1 MSSLAPGLRRKTAP
15 EKQAPA
21 AAPDAKPGGQ
31 KEPAGKTPSDQAAGA
46 NPQAPEAANQG
57 GTPQEKRPGTPGYLQ
72 AKLAVSHPDD
82 PAEKEADQVAGEVR
96 RALRTPKD
104 AGSGA
109 QCSACSGAAP
119 RGSLEPAITPPKKE
133 VLAPRLLR
141 AAATGEE
148 EKTAATTV
156 GGGDTAA
163 SAPGTEKSADTPK
176 TAPGGAD
183 ALAGQTAP
191 AGTEQRVAARK
202 GQGAPLDPELRAKLE
217 AQLGRELSAV
227 RIHTDAEADA
237 MCVEMHAR
245 AFTVGNDVYFSAGS
259 YAPESD
265 AGLELLAHEL
275 THVGQQAAAGGPQ
288 SAAPK
293 LQRSWWDDL
302 FGGGGAPADPM
313 AACNKELGE
322 AEKWAKAG
330 PYPAAAQAMVGA
342 GGRGG
347 FDAQYKPDP
356 VEGEGVLDIK
366 QGVAVQFEDLLV
378 TAGGVAAPN
387 PLLGGTP
394 ELTALATRIN
404 GIPDAAQRATTLAAY
419 QWNNAE
425 QQPWIDDLKTLI
437 ESGWSGKHSF
447 FLNKP
452 RWNWLGASVAVKL
465 DVGKR
470 AQAASDHMLTRV
482 YKMPSGEDLTS
493 FGTVDSTNRGAD
505 ADPRDQTMKL
515 SKTGL
520 EPNFYD
526 TLRESVEFAHDS
538 PVLDATAQTTLTNFI
553 AKYNGAVANAAHQEI
568 RVDIVGHT
576 SGSGTASH
584 NQTLSESRAN
594 AVRDFLTANG
604 FANVPT
610 RVHVAARGAAEAD
623 PLDKNK
629 PKDRRVDLLVDGG
642 QRQIGALHEWGHA
655 LGLGDEYT
663 SAGTNIGDPTAHD
676 AMVKAMTDA
685 SGGHLPGS
693 IREHNGGIMSG
704 GNEIRPQHYAP
715 FHNALTTVTAQ
726 APWSLG
732 LHKPK
737 WQVAME
743 CGAPSPKGDWN
754 LPNAPAPGTNPGTPP
769 PGATPGSDNGS
780 AVA

>member
-1 MSSLAPGLRRKTAP
+1 MSSLAPGLRRKPAP
-15 EKQAPA
+15 PPDKQPPA
-21 AAPDAKPGGQ
+21 AK
-31 KEPAGKTPSDQAAGA
+31 PAGKAESPEAQKPGRKPAAEAGA
-46 NPQAPEAANQG
+46 LKPQGKENVA
-57 GTPQEKRPGTPGYLQ
+57 GTGKEKAPGYLQ
-72 AKLAVSHPDD
+72 AKLEVSRPDD

-96 RALRTPKD
+96 RALRSPANAATRATATRCP
-104 AGSGA
+104 
-109 QCSACSGAAP
+109 AP

-133 VLAPRLLR
+133 ILSPRLLR
-141 AAATGEE
+141 EARPGEQ
-148 EKTAATTV
+148 EK
-156 GGGDTAA
+156 
-163 SAPGTEKSADTPK
+163 APTPGADT
-176 TAPGGAD
+176 
-183 ALAGQTAP
+183 LAGQTAP
-191 AGTEQRVAARK
+191 AATEQRVAERR
-202 GQGAPLDPELRAKLE
+202 GQGAPLAPDLRAQLE
-217 AQLGRELSAV
+217 TRLGHDLSAV

-237 MCVEMHAR
+237 MCAQMHAR
-245 AFTVGNDVYFSAGS
+245 AFTVGNDVYFTAGS

-293 LQRSWWDDL
+293 LQRDFWDDL
-302 FGGGGAPADPM
+302 FGGGDAPADPM
-313 AACNKELGE
+313 AACNKELE
-322 AEKWAKAG
+322 DAEKWAKAG
-330 PYPAAAQAMVGA
+330 PYPAAPKTMVGA

-347 FDAQYKPDP
+347 FDAQYTPDAT
-356 VEGEGVLDIK
+356 EGAGVLDIK
-366 QGVAVQFEDLLV
+366 QGVSIQFQDLLV
-378 TAGGVAAPN
+378 TAGGVATPN

-404 GIPDAAQRATTLAAY
+404 GIADAGQRATALAAY

-425 QQPWIDDLKTLI
+425 EQPWIDKLKPLI
-437 ESGWSGKHSF
+437 EGGWSGKHSF

-452 RWNWLGASVAVKL
+452 RWNWLGAEVKVTL

-470 AQAASDHMLTRV
+470 AQAASDHMTTRV

-505 ADPRDQTMKL
+505 ANARDQTMKL
-515 SKTGL
+515 SATGL

-538 PVLDATAQTTLTNFI
+538 SVLDGTAQTTLTSFI
-553 AKYNGAVANAAHQEI
+553 AKYNGAVASAAHQEI
-568 RVDIVGHT
+568 RVDIIGHT
-576 SGSGTASH
+576 SSSGAASH

-594 AVRDFLTANG
+594 TVRDFLQNNG

-610 RVHVAARGAAEAD
+610 RVQVAARGATEAD
-623 PLDKNK
+623 PLDKDRA
-629 PKDRRVDLLVDGG
+629 KDRRVDLLVDGG

-663 SAGTNIGDPTAHD
+663 TTGTNIGDPTAHD

-685 SGGHLPGS
+685 SGAHLPGA

-704 GNEIRPQHYAP
+704 GNEIRPQHYAT
-715 FHNALTTVTAQ
+715 FHNALTTVTTPS
-726 APWSLG
+726 PWSLG
-732 LHKPK
+732 LAKPK

-743 CGAPSPKGDWN
+743 CGAPSPKGDW
-754 LPNAPAPGTNPGTPP
+754 PTPTPKQPAPGAVPGTPP
-769 PGATPGSDNGS
+769 PGSDSGS

>member
-1 MSSLAPGLRRKTAP
+1 MSSLAPGLRRKPTPAP
-15 EKQAPA
+15 DRKPPGAEPA
-21 AAPDAKPGGQ
+21 AKPAGQPESPEAKQPGG
-31 KEPAGKTPSDQAAGA
+31 KPEAEPGALKPQGKDNAAGTDK
-46 NPQAPEAANQG
+46 E
-57 GTPQEKRPGTPGYLQ
+57 RTPGYLQ

-96 RALRTPKD
+96 RAMRSPANAAT
-104 AGSGA
+104 GT
-109 QCSACSGAAP
+109 QCPACSGAAP

-133 VLAPRLLR
+133 VLAPRLQR
-141 AAATGEE
+141 EAKPGEE
-148 EKTAATTV
+148 EKTPA
-156 GGGDTAA
+156 
-163 SAPGTEKSADTPK
+163 APGTEKTADTPK
-176 TAPGGAD
+176 TAAGGAD
-183 ALAGQTAP
+183 APAGQTAP
-191 AGTEQRVAARK
+191 AETEQRVAARK
-202 GQGAPLDPELRAKLE
+202 GQGTPLPPDLRAQLE
-217 AQLGRELSAV
+217 AQLGRDLSAV

-237 MCVEMHAR
+237 MCAEMHAR

-275 THVGQQAAAGGPQ
+275 AHVGQQAEAGGPQ

-293 LQRSWWDDL
+293 LQRSWWDDI

-313 AACNKELGE
+313 AACKKELDD

-387 PLLGGTP
+387 PLLGATP

-425 QQPWIDDLKTLI
+425 QQPWIDDLKALI

-447 FLNKP
+447 LLNKP

-538 PVLDATAQTTLTNFI
+538 SVLDATAQTTLTNFI

-568 RVDIVGHT
+568 RVDIIGHT

-584 NQTLSESRAN
+584 NLTLSESRAN
-594 AVRDFLTANG
+594 AVRDFLTNNG

-610 RVHVAARGAAEAD
+610 RVQVSPRGAAEAD
-623 PLDKNK
+623 PLDKNR

-663 SAGTNIGDPTAHD
+663 TTGTNIGDPVAHD
-676 AMVKAMTDA
+676 AMVKAMTNA
-685 SGGHLPGS
+685 SGGHLPGA

-726 APWSLG
+726 SPWSLG

-743 CGAPSPKGDWN
+743 CGAPSPKGDW
-754 LPNAPAPGTNPGTPP
+754 PTPTPRQPAPGAVPGTPP
-769 PGATPGSDNGS
+769 PGADNGS